1 MERCS
6 KDNKSERSLDQG
18 SHLGCESGTGNACEQ
33 PGWSCRAMMRLELL
47 FPGLELD
54 GHDREY
60 HNMYTVSKPREP
72 SGDVVL
78 LRTIRQACQL
88 IPTAPRKEMWPLAWM
103 TQNVLDLCNSFL
115 LNNWASKYTY
125 QTLW

>member
-33 PGWSCRAMMRLELL
+33 PGWSCRATMRLELL

-54 GHDREY
+54 GHDSIFVHGCWPSKMATACAQTDIRMLTV
-60 HNMYTVSKPREP
+60 NM
-72 SGDVVL
+72 
-78 LRTIRQACQL
+78 
-88 IPTAPRKEMWPLAWM
+88 
-103 TQNVLDLCNSFL
+103 
-115 LNNWASKYTY
+115 
-125 QTLW
+125 